1 MPSSN
6 KLCAA
11 LLFLSAATAFAHP
24 MGNLSVN
31 HYARLEPSSKG
42 VDLTYVLDLAEI
54 PTFETMQTWG
64 LKEVAVQSVLNAKA
78 RAQAALWMKN
88 LVLTE
93 NGKSVIATLG
103 TTSVTVID
111 GAGNLPV
118 FRIEAHIHTDA
129 KGGQFAFEDGNFPT
143 RAGWREISVAVGNGA
158 RIERSTHTDRELS
171 KGLTAYPQDPT
182 AAPPQ
187 DTRAAFTWVNLEM
200 PTLSRA
206 TPVAQAPA
214 PVIQA
219 PVPVV
224 QAPPP
229 VVQAPAAVVQAP
241 ATAVRPPDQP
251 AAGTIQRGDRMSQLL
266 QTLRSKDLSWSVF
279 GLLLFLAFWFG
290 ALHALEPGHGKTMAA
305 AYLVG
310 ARGTPKHAIILG
322 ASVTF
327 THTISVF
334 LLGLATMFLSQ
345 YVMPD
350 KITKWLGVISGLSI
364 VWIGGL
370 LVWKRG
376 KALASAAPPHHSHPD
391 LEQNANLEN
400 RHDAHEPHEHG
411 PHTHTHGG
419 QSHSHAPEGEI
430 SLSSLIALGASGGLA
445 PCPSAL
451 ILLLSAISIGRP
463 GLGVILLVAFSAG
476 LAIVLTLTGL
486 TVLYAKNLLPASQ
499 RSDNVVFRYMPVVSA
514 LAILAV
520 GVMMTGV
527 SMGWFPIIR
536 FFS

>member
-6 KLCAA
+6 KHCAA
-11 LLFLSAATAFAHP
+11 LLFLLAATAYAHP

-42 VDLTYVLDLAEI
+42 VDLKYVLDLAEI
-54 PTFETMQTWG
+54 PTFEMMQTWG
-64 LKEVAVQSVLNAKA
+64 LKEVPAQSILNAKA
-78 RAQAALWMKN
+78 RTQAALWMKN

-93 NGKSVIATLG
+93 NGKPLAATLG
-103 TTSVTVID
+103 ATSVTVID

-129 KGGQFAFEDGNFPT
+129 KGGEFAFEDGNFPT
-143 RAGWREISVAVGNGA
+143 RAGWREMSVAVQSGA
-158 RIERSTHTDRELS
+158 KIEKSTHTDRELS
-171 KGLTAYPQDPT
+171 KALTAYPLDPT
-182 AAPPQ
+182 SAPPQ
-187 DTRAAFTWVNLEM
+187 DMRVAFAWVNVAVSKVS
-200 PTLSRA
+200 PA
-206 TPVAQAPA
+206 TPVVRAAAPIVEDRTPIVTA
-214 PVIQA
+214 PT
-219 PVPVV
+219 P
-224 QAPPP
+224 
-229 VVQAPAAVVQAP
+229 VVQAP
-241 ATAVRPPDQP
+241 ATAARPPDQS

-266 QTLRSKDLSWSVF
+266 QALRSKDVSWSVF
-279 GLLLFLAFWFG
+279 GLLLFLSFWFG

-310 ARGTPKHAIILG
+310 ARGTPKHAVILG

-350 KITKWLGVISGLSI
+350 KITKWLGAISGLSI
-364 VWIGGL
+364 VWIGAL

-376 KALASAAPPHHSHPD
+376 RILAAAAPRHHYHPD
-391 LEQNANLEN
+391 LEHQADLEY

-411 PHTHTHGG
+411 PNTHTHGG
-419 QSHSHAPEGEI
+419 QPHSHVPEGEI

-463 GLGVILLVAFSAG
+463 GLGIVLLVAFSAG

-486 TVLYAKNLLPASQ
+486 TVLYAKNLLPAGK
-499 RSDNVVFRYMPVVSA
+499 REDNVVFRYMPVVSA

-527 SMGWFPIIR
+527 SLGWFPTIR
-536 FFS
+536 FFG

>member
-64 LKEVAVQSVLNAKA
+64 LKEVPVQSVLNSKA

-93 NGKSVIATLG
+93 NGKPVIATLG

-200 PTLSRA
+200 PALSRA
-206 TPVAQAPA
+206 TPVAHAPA

-219 PVPVV
+219 PAPVV

-229 VVQAPAAVVQAP
+229 VVQAPAAVLQAP
-241 ATAVRPPDQP
+241 ATAARPPDQP

-266 QTLRSKDLSWSVF
+266 QTLRSKDVSWSVF

-376 KALASAAPPHHSHPD
+376 KVLASAAPKYYDHPD
-391 LEQNANLEN
+391 LELD
-400 RHDAHEPHEHG
+400 HDVREPHEHG
-411 PHTHTHGG
+411 PNTHTHGG

-430 SLSSLIALGASGGLA
+430 SMSSLIALGASGGLA

-536 FFS
+536 FFG